1 MTNDTA
7 NGFETVLRLAPACG
21 SAARRLVI
29 LLHGVGSSGADLMPL
44 AQAWRH
50 ALPDTAFAAPDAPQ
64 PFGMGDGHQWFSIAG
79 VTEENRPARVAAA
92 LPALVELIEA
102 ERGRV
107 GVAPAD
113 VALVGFSQGS
123 IMALHL
129 AMTAP
134 ERCGAVIA
142 FAGRIAAPVPT
153 PAGPVDGPA
162 DRLGARPPIL
172 MVGGLADGIMPPAVV
187 RAAASHLRSAGFPVE
202 EHLLRGVP
210 HTITAAGA
218 RLGLSF
224 LERFRAIHASDD
236 SV

>member
-1 MTNDTA
+1 MSSSTTDCS
-7 NGFETVLRLAPACG
+7 GEVLRLAPASG
-21 SAARRLVI
+21 TAARRLVI

-44 AQAWRH
+44 AQAWRG
-50 ALPDTAFAAPDAPQ
+50 ALPDTAFVAPNAPQ
-64 PFGMGDGHQWFSIAG
+64 PFDMGNGHQWFSIAG

-92 LPALVELIEA
+92 LPALAELIEA
-102 ERGRV
+102 ERQRA

-134 ERCGAVIA
+134 ERCGAVVA

-153 PAGPVDGPA
+153 PDGAG
-162 DRLGARPPIL
+162 RRPPVL
-172 MVGGLADGIMPPAVV
+172 MVGGAADSIMPPTVV
-187 RAAASHLRSAGFPVE
+187 QAAAAHFRSAGFAVE

-218 RLGLSF
+218 QLGLNF
-224 LERFRAIHASDD
+224 LERVLPSA
-236 SV
+236 

>member
-1 MTNDTA
+1 MNSTID
-7 NGFETVLRLAPACG
+7 GSDDVLRLAPASG
-21 SAARRLVI
+21 AAARRLVI

-44 AQAWRH
+44 AQSWRQ
-50 ALPDTAFAAPDAPQ
+50 ALPDTAFVAPDAPQ
-64 PFGMGDGHQWFSIAG
+64 PFDMGNGHQWFSIAG

-102 ERGRV
+102 ERQRA

-134 ERCGAVIA
+134 ERCGAVVA
-142 FAGRIAAPVPT
+142 FAGRIAAPVVT
-153 PAGPVDGPA
+153 PDGSG
-162 DRLGARPPIL
+162 RRPPVL
-172 MVGGLADGIMPPAVV
+172 MIGGAADSIMPPAVV
-187 RAAASHLRSAGFPVE
+187 QAAAAHFRSAGFAVE
-202 EHLLRGVP
+202 EQLLRGVP

-218 RLGLSF
+218 QLGLDF
-224 LERFRAIHASDD
+224 LQRVLPSA
-236 SV
+236 

>member
-1 MTNDTA
+1 MSSSTSD
-7 NGFETVLRLAPACG
+7 GSGEVLRLAPASG
-21 SAARRLVI
+21 VARRLVI

-44 AQAWRH
+44 AQAWRG
-50 ALPDTAFAAPDAPQ
+50 ALPDTAFVAPNAPQ
-64 PFGMGDGHQWFSIAG
+64 PFDMGNGHQWFSIAG

-92 LPALVELIEA
+92 LPALADLIEA
-102 ERGRV
+102 ERQRA
-107 GVAPAD
+107 GVSPAD

-134 ERCGAVIA
+134 ERCGAVVA

-153 PAGPVDGPA
+153 PDGSG
-162 DRLGARPPIL
+162 RRPPIL
-172 MVGGLADGIMPPAVV
+172 MVGGAADSIMPPAVV
-187 RAAASHLRSAGFPVE
+187 QAAATHFRSAGFAVE

-218 RLGLSF
+218 QLGLDF
-224 LERFRAIHASDD
+224 LQRVLPSA
-236 SV
+236 

>member
-1 MTNDTA
+1 MSSTA
-7 NGFETVLRLAPACG
+7 DGSDDVLSLAPASG
-21 SAARRLVI
+21 VARRLVI

-44 AQAWRH
+44 AQAWRG
-50 ALPDTAFAAPDAPQ
+50 ALPDTAFVAPDAPQ
-64 PFGMGDGHQWFSIAG
+64 PFDMGNRHQWFSIAG

-92 LPALVELIEA
+92 LPVLAGLIEA

-129 AMTAP
+129 AMTDP
-134 ERCGAVIA
+134 ERCGAVVA
-142 FAGRIAAPVPT
+142 FAGRIAAPVAT
-153 PAGPVDGPA
+153 PDGSG
-162 DRLGARPPIL
+162 RRPPIL
-172 MVGGLADGIMPPAVV
+172 MVGGAADSIMPPAVV
-187 RAAASHLRSAGFPVE
+187 QAAATHFRSAGFAVE

-218 RLGLSF
+218 QLGLDF
-224 LERFRAIHASDD
+224 LQRVLPSA
-236 SV
+236 